1 MFMVKLSLFFAAGNS
16 GGSVDSI
23 SLLSLFGNLNSIG
36 NGGTDIFGA
45 TTSFGSSN
53 AIFNT
58 GSTSL
63 GSYNG
68 FNFAMDSGTHYTIII
83 VIIFKELQF

>member
-45 TTSFGSSN
+45 TSSFGSSN

-63 GSYNG
+63 GG